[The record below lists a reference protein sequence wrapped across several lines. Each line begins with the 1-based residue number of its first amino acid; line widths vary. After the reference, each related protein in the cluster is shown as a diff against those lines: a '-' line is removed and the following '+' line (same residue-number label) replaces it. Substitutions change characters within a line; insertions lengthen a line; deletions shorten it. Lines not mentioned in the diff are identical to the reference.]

1 MEVSMLRKIVIAST
15 LGLFLATSVMTP
27 ASAATI
33 KTGTACKKAGQT
45 VKVGSKTY
53 VCGKNP
59 FLTPTKN
66 TYMLKACRDTNAL
79 YVTVKSAYDDML
91 EQANIFGYKTLA
103 DLGNALGGQE
113 KIDLDNL
120 DKTIVDTQAL
130 LAKQC
135 KKGA

>member
-1 MEVSMLRKIVIAST
+1 MEVFMLRKIIIAST
-15 LGLFLATSVMTP
+15 LGLFLATSVVTP

-33 KTGTACKKAGQT
+33 KTGSSCTKAGLT
-45 VKVGSKTY
+45 KKVGSKTY

-59 FLTPTKN
+59 YVTPTRN

-79 YVTVKSAYDDML
+79 YRTVKAAYDDML

-113 KIDLDNL
+113 KIDLDTL
-120 DKTIVDTQAL
+120 QKTITDTEAL
-130 LAKQC
+130 LTRQC
-135 KKGA
+135 RRGA

>member
-1 MEVSMLRKIVIAST
+1 MLRKIIVAST
-15 LGLFLATSVMTP
+15 LGLFLATSVVTP

-33 KTGTACKKAGQT
+33 KTGTSCKKAGQT

-59 FLTPTKN
+59 YFTPTKN

-79 YVTVKSAYDDML
+79 YRTVKSAYDDML
-91 EQANIFGYKTLA
+91 EQANIFGYKTLV

-113 KIDLDNL
+113 QKDLDTL
-120 DKTIVDTQAL
+120 EKTITDTQAL

-135 KKGA
+135 RKGA

>member
-1 MEVSMLRKIVIAST
+1 MLRKIIVAST
-15 LGLFLATSVMTP
+15 LGLFLATSVVTP

-33 KTGTACKKAGQT
+33 KTGTSCKKAGQT

-59 FLTPTKN
+59 YVTPTRN
-66 TYMLKACRDTNAL
+66 TYMLKTCRDTNAL
-79 YVTVKSAYDDML
+79 YRTVKSAYDDML
-91 EQANIFGYKTLA
+91 EQANIFGYKTLV

-113 KIDLDNL
+113 QKDLDTL
-120 DKTIVDTQAL
+120 EKTITDTQAL

-135 KKGA
+135 RKGA

>member
-1 MEVSMLRKIVIAST
+1 ML
-15 LGLFLATSVMTP
+15 
-27 ASAATI
+27 
-33 KTGTACKKAGQT
+33 
-45 VKVGSKTY
+45 
-53 VCGKNP
+53 N
-59 FLTPTKN
+59 
-66 TYMLKACRDTNAL
+66 ACRDTNAL
-79 YVTVKSAYDDML
+79 YVTVKSAYDDKL
-91 EQANIFGYKTLA
+91 EQANIFGYKTLV

>member
-1 MEVSMLRKIVIAST
+1 MLRKIIVSTT
-15 LGLFLATSVMTP
+15 LGLFLATAVVTP

-33 KTGTACKKAGQT
+33 KTGTACKKAGQS

-59 FLTPTKN
+59 YVTPTKN

-79 YVTVKSAYDDML
+79 YRTVKSAYDDML
-91 EQANIFGYKTLA
+91 EQANIFGYKTLV

-113 KIDLDNL
+113 QKDLDTL
-120 DKTIVDTQAL
+120 EKTITDTQAL

-135 KKGA
+135 RKGA